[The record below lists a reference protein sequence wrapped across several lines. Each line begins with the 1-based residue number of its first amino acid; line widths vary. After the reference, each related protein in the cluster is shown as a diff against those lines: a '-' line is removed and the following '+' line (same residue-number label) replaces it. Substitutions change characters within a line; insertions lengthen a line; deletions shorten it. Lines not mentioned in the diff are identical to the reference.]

1 MATIQTDGFT
11 PVTPTSTDNNGG
23 TVRAN
28 GGASGTFATV
38 ATNRQPSTVFGSTP
52 IDNADADPAVD
63 GGDFAYD
70 NQQPISKKV
79 TSVLA
84 GTVSADFMRSGAGD
98 PTNIQSIHKIESVT
112 TRKLTT
118 AIRENKW
125 NEYSGKFDPG
135 YPQVQ
140 NDTFY
145 SIRDNGIGIEGS
157 PVDDAANVNRTAP
170 GELTYMQGNPN
181 PLNADYPE
189 KTS

>member
-38 ATNRQPSTVFGSTP
+38 ATNRQPSAVFGSTP
-52 IDNADADPAVD
+52 VDNADADPAID
-63 GGDFAYD
+63 GGDFAYN

-84 GTVSADFMRSGAGD
+84 GASPADFMRSGAGD

-125 NEYSGKFDPG
+125 NEYSGKFDAG

-145 SIRDNGIGIEGS
+145 SIRDNGVVVGES
-157 PVDDAANVNRTAP
+157 PIDDAASPSRTNP
-170 GELTYMQGNPN
+170 GDLTYMQGNPN
-181 PLNADYPE
+181 PLSTDYPV